1 VQARFRELE
10 RGDLAALNRW
20 RNDPEVI
27 RHLGANFH
35 SISPEVD
42 ARWYD
47 AYLAGRDR
55 AIRLAIVDTMCDR
68 VIGSVHLTDVHR
80 VNRSAEFSIVIG
92 EPDYWSKGYGTEAA
106 RVMLAHA
113 FDDLNLHRVYL
124 TVLAENTR
132 AVRLYERVGFAH
144 EGRLREAV
152 FKNGRYRDVLTM
164 AILEPDYRRRNDTAQ

>member
-1 VQARFRELE
+1 VLARFRELE
-10 RGDLAALNRW
+10 RRDLAVLNRW
-20 RNDPEVI
+20 RNDPEVV

-35 SISPEVD
+35 SVSPEVD

-55 AIRLAIVDTMCDR
+55 AVRLAIVDAARDR

-80 VNRSAEFSIVIG
+80 VNRSAEFSVLIG
-92 EPDYWSKGYGTEAA
+92 EPDYWSRGYGTEAA
-106 RVMLAHA
+106 WVMLAHA

-132 AVRLYERVGFAH
+132 AIRLYERVGFAH
-144 EGRLREAV
+144 EGRMCEV
-152 FKNGRYRDVLTM
+152 MFKEGRYCDMLVM
-164 AILEPDYRRRNDTAQ
+164 AILEPQYRLRKAEAQ